1 MNLKKNKFNLNDN
14 FFKYLFGGI
23 YNIILSIAL
32 LNLLILEF
40 DANIAFSITWIVG
53 LIFSFYYNKKIV
65 FQNNSSSFY
74 IVFYFIIY
82 LFLYILSLNLFELLI
97 LFYNFNKSLSMLIV
111 IFLFLPIN
119 YFTSKFFFWITGIK

>member
-14 FFKYLFGGI
+14 FFKFLFGGI
-23 YNIILSIAL
+23 YNTILSIAL

-65 FQNNSSSFY
+65 FQKNSSSFY
-74 IVFYFIIY
+74 IVFYLIIY

-111 IFLFLPIN
+111 IFLFIPIN
-119 YFTSKFFFWITGIK
+119 YFASKFFFGLQE